1 MIKSIFTGHLG
12 ADAETFETSN
22 GKFVSFRVATND
34 YDKKTQQEVTT
45 WVRVTASQS
54 LVGNKKLL
62 KGSHV
67 FISGNLKVSTYQ
79 TKAGETAISID
90 VFADS
95 ISYVGGRSNGS
106 GETNTTVSNEVS
118 VTTGSF
124 KEPVVSEPTVVK
136 EPEDDL
142 PF

>member
-1 MIKSIFTGHLG
+1 MIKATFTGHLG
-12 ADAETFETSN
+12 ADAETFETQN
-22 GKFVSFRVATND
+22 GQFVSFRVATND
-34 YDKKTQQEVTT
+34 YDKKTQQETTT

-67 FISGNLKVSTYQ
+67 FITGSLKASTYA

-95 ISYVGGRSNGS
+95 INYVGGKSNNSADGS
-106 GETNTTVSNEVS
+106 TTTTETTVS
-118 VTTGSF
+118 TGKL
-124 KEPVVSEPTVVK
+124 KEPVVAEPTIAK

>member
-1 MIKSIFTGHLG
+1 MKITLIGHLG
-12 ADAETFETSN
+12 ADAETFETAN
-22 GKFVSFRVATND
+22 GQFYSFRVATND
-34 YDKKTQQEVTT
+34 YDRKLQQEVTT

-54 LVGNKKLL
+54 TVGNKKLL

-67 FISGNLKVSTYQ
+67 VVIGNIKVGTYQ
-79 TKAGETAISID
+79 TKTGETAVSID

-95 ISYVGGRSNGS
+95 ISYVGGKSNSDGNTQTTS
-106 GETNTTVSNEVS
+106 ETTVS
-118 VTTGSF
+118 TGAF
-124 KEPVVSEPTVVK
+124 KQPVVAETTVTK

>member
-1 MIKSIFTGHLG
+1 MIKAIFTGHLG
-12 ADAETFETSN
+12 ADAETFETQN
-22 GKFVSFRVATND
+22 GQFVSFRVATND
-34 YDKKTQQEVTT
+34 YDKKTQQEITT
-45 WVRVTASQS
+45 WVKVTASQS

-67 FISGNLKVSTYQ
+67 FISGNLKTTTYT
-79 TKAGETAISID
+79 TKAGETAVSIE

-95 ISYVGGRSNGS
+95 ISYVGGRSSNGAD
-106 GETNTTVSNEVS
+106 GTTTVTETS
-118 VTTGSF
+118 VTTGKL
-124 KEPVVSEPTVVK
+124 KEPVVAETTVAK

>member
-1 MIKSIFTGHLG
+1 MIKAIFTGHLG
-12 ADAETFETSN
+12 ADAETFETQN
-22 GKFVSFRVATND
+22 GQFVSFRVATND
-34 YDKKTQQEVTT
+34 YDKKTQQEITT
-45 WVRVTASQS
+45 WVKVTASQS

-67 FISGNLKVSTYQ
+67 FISGNLKTTIYT
-79 TKAGETAISID
+79 TKAGETAVSVE

-95 ISYVGGRSNGS
+95 ISYVGGRSSNGS
-106 GETNTTVSNEVS
+106 DSTTTVTETSVS
-118 VTTGSF
+118 TGKL
-124 KEPVVSEPTVVK
+124 KEPVVAETTVAK

>member
-1 MIKSIFTGHLG
+1 MIKAIFTGHLG

-22 GKFVSFRVATND
+22 GKFYSFRVATND
-34 YDKKTQQEVTT
+34 FDKKTQQEVTT
-45 WVRVTASQS
+45 WVRVTANQS

-67 FISGNLKVSTYQ
+67 FISGNLKATTYT
-79 TKAGETAISID
+79 TKAGEAAVSLD

-95 ISYVGGRSNGS
+95 ISYVGGRSS
-106 GETNTTVSNEVS
+106 GGTETTTTTTESSVS
-118 VTTGSF
+118 TGSF
-124 KEPVVSEPTVVK
+124 KQPVVAETSVAK

>member
-1 MIKSIFTGHLG
+1 MIKAIFTGHLG
-12 ADAETFETSN
+12 ADAETFETQN
-22 GKFVSFRVATND
+22 GQFVSFRVATND
-34 YDKKTQQEVTT
+34 YDKKTQQEITT
-45 WVRVTASQS
+45 WVKVTASQS

-67 FISGNLKVSTYQ
+67 FISGNLKATTY
-79 TKAGETAISID
+79 TTRAGETAVSVE

-95 ISYVGGRSNGS
+95 INYVGGRSGNGTD
-106 GETNTTVSNEVS
+106 GTTTVTETS
-118 VTTGSF
+118 VTTGKL
-124 KEPVVSEPTVVK
+124 KEPVVAETTVAK

>member
-12 ADAETFETSN
+12 ADAETFET
-22 GKFVSFRVATND
+22 GKGQFVSFRVATND
-34 YDKKTQQEVTT
+34 YDTKAQQEVTT
-45 WVRVTASQS
+45 WVKVTASQS

-67 FISGNLKVSTYQ
+67 FVTGNLKASTYQ
-79 TKAGETAISID
+79 TKNGETAISLD

-95 ISYVGGRSNGS
+95 ISYVGGKGS
-106 GETNTTVSNEVS
+106 GATETTAVTTEQTVSTGTLKKPVVAETTVA
-118 VTTGSF
+118 
-124 KEPVVSEPTVVK
+124 K

>member
-1 MIKSIFTGHLG
+1 MIKAIFTGHLG
-12 ADAETFETSN
+12 ADAETFETQN
-22 GKFVSFRVATND
+22 GQFVSFRVATND
-34 YDKKTQQEVTT
+34 YDKKAQQEITT
-45 WVRVTASQS
+45 WVKVTASQS

-67 FISGNLKVSTYQ
+67 FISGNLKATTYT
-79 TKAGETAISID
+79 TKAGETAVSVE

-95 ISYVGGRSNGS
+95 ISYVGGRSGNGAD
-106 GETNTTVSNEVS
+106 GTATVTEAS
-118 VTTGSF
+118 VTTGKL
-124 KEPVVSEPTVVK
+124 KEPVVAETTVAK